1 MAKKTNFGPNFDLFG
16 PNLDPKFFLRVLP
29 LLVIRQ
35 RSKLSYYANSRKTAK
50 LEKMTKNLI
59 PSPILAH
66 LVQI

>member
-50 LEKMTKNLI
+50 LEKMTKT
-59 PSPILAH
+59 
-66 LVQI
+66 